1 MFKIYQEKHK
11 RTREIVSFLVTYK
24 RRNFKV
30 KLKAFKEMTLRH
42 LAILYNYKEL
52 LHKEFSNNKNDT
64 HNENFVVKQT
74 TLALTNLYVAK

>member
-1 MFKIYQEKHK
+1 
-11 RTREIVSFLVTYK
+11 
-24 RRNFKV
+24 
-30 KLKAFKEMTLRH
+30 MTLRH